1 MTEIQDYG
9 MGEFK
14 TLYHYTSADG
24 LKSIIENKSIRFS
37 DYRFL
42 NDIDEIEYGKKVFR
56 QVLDEIRNE
65 IPQYSEYISQWE
77 DELQAVEQ
85 GKIQYLK
92 PVSPAEN
99 GAINGIRCTSENF
112 HYYLLSLTTLD
123 DNKDMWNMYSGNNPG
138 YRIKINGNEL
148 MKYFYNIRD
157 SFLYKGFLFSSEHRM
172 PVYYGEDAKIFLKQ
186 FLIFNFERNNF
197 ELLQCGS
204 IFKYIAFIKDEAFRS
219 ENEYRLGFCFVDEME
234 KSEIYKDNAKKV
246 FMNKNGTLYP
256 YMEFINFPFN
266 QIVEEIMISPYNKS
280 ELAEIGLKEFL
291 RENNL
296 EHIKIE
302 KSKIRIR

>member
-1 MTEIQDYG
+1 M
-9 MGEFK
+9 
-14 TLYHYTSADG
+14 LADF
-24 LKSIIENKSIRFS
+24 SIGNISI
-37 DYRFL
+37 
-42 NDIDEIEYGKKVFR
+42 
-56 QVLDEIRNE
+56 
-65 IPQYSEYISQWE
+65 
-77 DELQAVEQ
+77 
-85 GKIQYLK
+85 
-92 PVSPAEN
+92 
-99 GAINGIRCTSENF
+99 T
-112 HYYLLSLTTLD
+112 
-123 DNKDMWNMYSGNNPG
+123 
-138 YRIKINGNEL
+138 
-148 MKYFYNIRD
+148 
-157 SFLYKGFLFSSEHRM
+157 
-172 PVYYGEDAKIFLKQ
+172 Q
-186 FLIFNFERNNF
+186 F
-197 ELLQCGS
+197 GS
-204 IFKYIAFIKDEAFRS
+204 IFKSLAFVKDEAFRN